1 MLGWAFHLAYWGP
14 LSVSTLNSHP
24 PSGRGPE
31 MLLLKPI
38 KWCLPVCPA
47 PSLMFP
53 TPLLRNRAHNTPT
66 IMQLIKIW
74 LNPPWYSLSTEDCIP
89 AAVLKSRLC
98 WRLCCAYCK
107 CKCCH
112 VFHLPKLSAT
122 AQQYRTRPLE
132 HFYSVQY
139 SASAESWALPALL
152 LEQNPQLQRS
162 KMKVE
167 NSPKLVKQPLPG
179 TAKQH
184 YLTK

>member
-38 KWCLPVCPA
+38 KWCLPICPA

-122 AQQYRTRPLE
+122 AQQYCSAGQDPWSTSTVYNIQL
-132 HFYSVQY
+132 VQRV
-139 SASAESWALPALL
+139 ELC
-152 LEQNPQLQRS
+152 QRCCWNKIPS
-162 KMKVE
+162 FRDQKWKWKIVL
-167 NSPKLVKQPLPG
+167 N
-179 TAKQH
+179 
-184 YLTK
+184 